1 MNSYCILT
9 ARQWGQSNRVATPS
23 SPLWYGSRSFVTRV
37 GMSSYIGEATISDK
51 ECTQLLDNYDGS
63 FVTDLLS
70 INKISNL
77 DTC

>member
-1 MNSYCILT
+1 MLT
-9 ARQWGQSNRVATPS
+9 ARQCGQLNRVATPS
-23 SPLWYGSRSFVTRV
+23 SPLWYGSRSFDTRV
-37 GMSSYIGEATISDK
+37 GMSSYIGEATISNK

-70 INKISNL
+70 IDKVF